1 MSMNSL
7 RFQWLSFLSAL
18 GLMSRIP
25 VSPLLKGQEL
35 ATEHHRYSQIWYPW
49 VGAVL
54 AAFLLLWLWI
64 APDAWSALLSAV
76 ILLII
81 WVLFSG
87 ALHLDGFADS
97 VDAWVGGMGDSQKTL
112 TIMKDPTSGPMAVV
126 AVVLLLLLKL
136 ALLVELISMAGGF
149 ACALLPLVPVLSR
162 VWLLPLL
169 YATPYARK
177 SQLDAQSVQTSES
190 MGQQGGMADNIASGF
205 PLNAA
210 VLSFIACQ
218 LGLLIFSWNLW
229 VLLALNATAFAL
241 FILIRNACLNRIAGY
256 TGDVL
261 GAFIEL
267 QEVAL
272 LLALVV
278 MAVVLY

>member
-1 MSMNSL
+1 MNSL

-35 ATEHHRYSQIWYPW
+35 AIEHHRYSQIWYPW

-64 APDAWSALLSAV
+64 APDAWSAFLSAV

-112 TIMKDPTSGPMAVV
+112 TIMKDPTSGSMAVV

-162 VWLLPLL
+162 GWLLPLL

-190 MGQQGGMADNIASGF
+190 TGQQAGMADSIASGF

-229 VLLALNATAFAL
+229 FLLTLNAAAFAV